1 MTDVAC
7 FCGCLFSFEGA
18 AAACPSCDEVARVA
32 PGPMLASDGYR
43 WLDEAAAGLE
53 VADAAEDGGGG
64 AGPEAAIAL
73 AALLR

>member
-18 AAACPSCDEVARVA
+18 AAACPSCDEVARVG
-32 PGPMLASDGYR
+32 PGPVLVSDGYR
-43 WLDEAAAGLE
+43 WLDEAAAGLD
-53 VADAAEDGGGG
+53 VASGADGSG

-73 AALLR
+73 AAALR